1 MLIGGTFLI
10 WADAIGRNIISGME
24 LPIGVSAAVC
34 GAPLFLWLLLKRG
47 SKR

>member
-1 MLIGGTFLI
+1 MFIGGTFLI